1 MILFDEEH
9 TRHHHCFALFMSFYC
24 AAATLWLFLQDRDSR
39 VSHPVTLENTIFLN
53 TEIVRLLVVSNKFSQ
68 KTKFPTSEVPLYY
81 LHGSRRLSVIHARL
95 RNNCRD
101 LKHDLFNNY
110 VSTLFKCRRY
120 YTHRVD
126 LFTTKRILLPLN
138 IKRLLYEDSA
148 FANAKHVL

>member
-1 MILFDEEH
+1 MVPNYLL
-9 TRHHHCFALFMSFYC
+9 ALFPRTDANTVHYNLRNRNDFKTTARRTALYENSFIPSAVDC
-24 AAATLWLFLQDRDSR
+24 WNNLPEHLRNSPSISCFKRILLQ
-39 VSHPVTLENTIFLN
+39 
-53 TEIVRLLVVSNKFSQ
+53 
-68 KTKFPTSEVPLYY
+68 TKFPTSEVPLYY

-101 LKHDLFNNY
+101 LKH
-110 VSTLFKCRRY
+110 LFKCRRY